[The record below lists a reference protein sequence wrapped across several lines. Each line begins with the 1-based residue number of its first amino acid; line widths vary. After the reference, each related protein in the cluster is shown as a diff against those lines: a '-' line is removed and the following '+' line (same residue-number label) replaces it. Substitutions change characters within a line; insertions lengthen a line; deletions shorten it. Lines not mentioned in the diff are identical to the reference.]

1 MTEGPLCPLYFYVWW
16 AAEKKE
22 VAMKPF
28 NVRNLIIGVGLS
40 LALGMTV
47 PMVQAETLLLPTQGK
62 PVFIKFLGG
71 TVEDIDHVAL
81 KLTIQTE
88 IGKKESFSVATA
100 EVIQGL
106 MKGDQVSIEL
116 DDHGKVLNV
125 VKNNSLPAPAPE
137 PRG

>member
-1 MTEGPLCPLYFYVWW
+1 
-16 AAEKKE
+16 
-22 VAMKPF
+22 MKPLHMHA
-28 NVRNLIIGVGLS
+28 LILSVGLS
-40 LALGMTV
+40 IALGATV
-47 PMVQAETLLLPTQGK
+47 PTVQADTLLLPTQGK

-71 TVEDIDHVAL
+71 TVEDIDHAAL

-88 IGKKESFSVATA
+88 VGKKESYPVATA

-106 MKGDQVSIEL
+106 MKGDQVSVEL
-116 DDHGKVLNV
+116 DDQGKVLNV

>member
-1 MTEGPLCPLYFYVWW
+1 
-16 AAEKKE
+16 
-22 VAMKPF
+22 MKSF
-28 NVRNLIIGVGLS
+28 NMSGLIVGMGLA
-40 LALGMTV
+40 LALGMTAPV
-47 PMVQAETLLLPTQGK
+47 VQAETLLLPTQGK

-71 TVEDIDHVAL
+71 TVAEIDHAAL

-88 IGKKESFSVATA
+88 VGKKESYPVTTA

-116 DDHGKVLNV
+116 DEMGKVLNV

>member
-1 MTEGPLCPLYFYVWW
+1 
-16 AAEKKE
+16 
-22 VAMKPF
+22 MKAF
-28 NVRNLIIGVGLS
+28 NMRALIIGVGLS
-40 LALGMTV
+40 VVLGMTV
-47 PMVQAETLLLPTQGK
+47 PMVQAETLWLPTQGK

-71 TVEDIDHVAL
+71 TVEDIDHAAL

-88 IGKKESFSVATA
+88 IGKKESYPVTTA

-106 MKGDQVSIEL
+106 MKGDQVSVEL
-116 DDHGKVLNV
+116 DDQGKVLNV

>member
-1 MTEGPLCPLYFYVWW
+1 
-16 AAEKKE
+16 
-22 VAMKPF
+22 MKPY
-28 NVRNLIIGVGLS
+28 NMSSLLIGVGLS

-47 PMVQAETLLLPTQGK
+47 PVVQAETLLLPTQGK

-71 TVEDIDHVAL
+71 TIEDIDHAAL

-88 IGKKESFSVATA
+88 IGKKESYSVTTA
-100 EVIQGL
+100 DVIQGL
-106 MKGDQVSIEL
+106 IKGDQVSIEL